1 MAEQKVEAS
10 EVFMDTML
18 SKLEQL
24 DGTVLAQGQKLE
36 VVERR
41 INEGPD
47 VSKEMGELKKWVQ
60 GLRNS
65 LQPQQFPEKKIHEL
79 SSRLDAAMEKIA
91 EPVRH
96 HHHIPKFA
104 WMTITLFL
112 FACLSTIGWGVSNAR
127 LKVYM
132 GNDIKYRKLEL
143 MDDTATLQYLWRLD
157 SIYIANPD
165 SLQTY
170 VADQERLKRQ
180 RLELI
185 DHIHVLES
193 QIDTSTDKI
202 SPLKAK

>member
-24 DGTVLAQGQKLE
+24 DGTVLAHVQKLE

-47 VSKEMGELKKWVQ
+47 VSKEMGEVKKWIQ

-65 LQPQQFPEKKIHEL
+65 IQSQQFPEKAIRDL
-79 SSRLDAAMEKIA
+79 SFRLDAVMEKLA

-96 HHHIPKFA
+96 HHHISKFA

-143 MDDTATLQYLWRLD
+143 LDDMATLQYLWRLD
-157 SIYIANPD
+157 SIYTASPD

-185 DHIHVLES
+185 DHMHVLDS
-193 QIDTSTDKI
+193 QIDTSTEKLH
-202 SPLKAK
+202 PLKGK